1 MKYNFERQTK
11 EIKNVETKEM
21 QNIQK
26 ANSKMANVN
35 LIISIITLNVNGLNI
50 SMERQRLSDLILKK
64 QDSTTCYL
72 QKTYFILKNRYRLE
86 DKEQKRYAIQM
97 VAVRELEKVY

>member
-1 MKYNFERQTK
+1 
-11 EIKNVETKEM
+11 M
-21 QNIQK
+21 QKQKKCKNIQK

-35 LIISIITLNVNGLNI
+35 LIISITTLNVNGLNI
-50 SMERQRLSDLILKK
+50 SIERQRLSDLIFKK